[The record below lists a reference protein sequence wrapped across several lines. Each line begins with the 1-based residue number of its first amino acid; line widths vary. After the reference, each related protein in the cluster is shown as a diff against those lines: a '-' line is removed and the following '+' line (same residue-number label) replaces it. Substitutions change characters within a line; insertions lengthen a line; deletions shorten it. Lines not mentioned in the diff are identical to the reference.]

1 MVLPTQ
7 ILPFR
12 LPGTIYFGTG
22 AVEKTGDEAVSFKAK
37 RPIIICDPGV
47 AKAGIAEQIQK
58 IVLAKA
64 GVQADVYADVEPE
77 PRVESLERCAEAVKK
92 GGYDLLIGV
101 GGGSSMD
108 TTKGVSVL
116 VGNGGSIRDYF
127 GTDKVPRKGLPMI
140 LIATTSGT
148 GAEISN
154 NAVFLDVSQ
163 NLKIGTVSP
172 YCLADVAI
180 VDPMLTVSMPPSV
193 TAATGMDA
201 LTHAIESYTAV
212 KATPL
217 TELWSLESIRLIA
230 KSLRTAV
237 NRGGDLQ
244 ARYDMALGSLTAG
257 IALANASTGAVHALA
272 YPLGGT
278 YHVAHGVSNALMLPY
293 VLEYNALADIQKF
306 AKVAEAMGECVD
318 GLCPRDAAM
327 LAVDAVRQLSED
339 VGIPQRMRDV
349 GVPEAAIE
357 GFVPGAMGTTRLMDN
372 NPRKLTEKD
381 VLTIYRKAW

>member
-7 ILPFR
+7 VLPFR
-12 LPGTIYFGTG
+12 LPGVIYFGMD
-22 AVEKTGDEAVSFKAK
+22 AVQKVADEAVRFKAK

-47 AKAGIAEQIQK
+47 AKAGIAAQIRK
-58 IVLAKA
+58 IVEGKL
-64 GVQADVYADVEPE
+64 GLSADVYADVEPE
-77 PRVESLERCAEAVKK
+77 PRIESLEQCAEAVKK

-127 GTDKVPRKGLPMI
+127 GIDKVPQKGLPYM
-140 LIATTSGT
+140 LVATTAGT

-154 NAVFLDVSQ
+154 NAVFLDTQ
-163 NLKIGTVSP
+163 QKLKIGTVSQ

-180 VDPMLTVSMPPSV
+180 VDPMLTVSMPPAV

-230 KSLRTAV
+230 GSLRTAV
-237 NRGGDLQ
+237 ARGGDLK
-244 ARYDMALGSLTAG
+244 ARYDMALGSLMAG
-257 IALANASTGAVHALA
+257 IALANASAGSVHALA

-278 YHVAHGVSNALMLPY
+278 YRVPHGVSNALMMPY
-293 VLEYNALADIQKF
+293 VLEYNAIADLPKF
-306 AKVAEAMGECVD
+306 TKIAEAMGENVHEI
-318 GLCPRDAAM
+318 GRAH
-327 LAVDAVRQLSED
+327 V
-339 VGIPQRMRDV
+339 
-349 GVPEAAIE
+349 
-357 GFVPGAMGTTRLMDN
+357 
-372 NPRKLTEKD
+372 
-381 VLTIYRKAW
+381 

>member
-7 ILPFR
+7 VLPFR
-12 LPGTIYFGTG
+12 LPGVIYFGMD
-22 AVEKTGDEAVSFKAK
+22 AVQKVADEAVRFKAK

-58 IVLAKA
+58 IVEGKLGIA
-64 GVQADVYADVEPE
+64 ADVYADVEPE
-77 PRVESLERCAEAVKK
+77 PRIESLEQCAEAVKK

-127 GTDKVPRKGLPMI
+127 GIDKVPQKGLPYI
-140 LIATTSGT
+140 LVATTAGT

-154 NAVFLDVSQ
+154 NAVFLDTEQ
-163 NLKIGTVSP
+163 KLKIGTVSQ

-180 VDPMLTVSMPPSV
+180 VDPMLTVSMPPAV

-230 KSLRTAV
+230 GSLRTAV
-237 NRGGDLQ
+237 TRGSDLK

-257 IALANASTGAVHALA
+257 IALANASAGSVHALA

-278 YHVAHGVSNALMLPY
+278 YRVPHGVSNALMMPY
-293 VLEYNALADIQKF
+293 VLEYNAIADLPKF
-306 AKVAEAMGECVD
+306 AKIAEAMGECVQ
-318 GLCPRDAAM
+318 GLCPREAAFK
-327 LAVDAVRQLSED
+327 AVDAVRKLSQD

-349 GVPEAAIE
+349 GVPEEAIE
-357 GFVPGAMGTTRLMDN
+357 AFVPGAMATTRLMDN
-372 NPRKLTEKD
+372 NPRKLTEKE
-381 VLTIYRKAW
+381 VLEIYRKAW